1 LKNQLLM
8 VVFIIWL
15 FLMTA
20 CSQSPVIPANQLET
34 KSVQAPSATLA
45 QIKATEEL
53 ATPTSV
59 PTVEPTQTAT
69 KTEIVPALNGTPMP
83 FISSEIN
90 ANNVKDIKVL
100 KQSSSNNQ
108 IKLLGADGSRWSV
121 QKESVGE
128 IHDTKT
134 NALIWEVK
142 APYSF
147 IDSNATQA
155 LIFNKDYT
163 SFEVQYQEK
172 KSETFEMPPLS
183 DGKYGKTT
191 KTIFY
196 PIIQHRLLAIERWF
210 KGSKGSVAKIDVY
223 SWGETKPKYSIPGY
237 SAKIT
242 EGEKYITYFQ
252 GTTFI
257 FADTE
262 SGEKVTEFTFGEGET
277 GKISWDDA
285 YMAISRK
292 GMLDIWKLAD
302 RKVVRTIQT
311 QKDTF
316 LKDDKYSF
324 SPNNKAIMVL
334 MPDGTLRTWSIES
347 GEIINEEKSNEK
359 TINHLRVSDDGEII
373 KFNLPEVAGSSWKT
387 QFNYYF
393 SQMTFA
399 KDTESLLFSHQTF
412 DQYDERTEIC
422 VWDLA
427 NSPAC
432 DYWEDHIFA
441 SPGKYRLFSFG
452 SDNELYFLKSHAQP
466 ISLQQGW
473 EEDGKVIAQIP
484 QISRKGDIFNFKYDP
499 GTGIIQMSDFG
510 GKTFFFNHKTK
521 SRLLV
526 DGNVDRFLI
535 SIDGKRLY
543 ELVNQKKNPT
553 VIEFVQYDSQTLKEI
568 SRTPLEKTIHP
579 AVLDKSLLDVTPKLA
594 SIMLSPDGKK
604 LYAYIYYE
612 SKTKKDEAHK
622 AVFLTVPLD
631 AVENSSISEM
641 EFKTLQV
648 ISMLLTGSGDLAI
661 ITQTDTGDL
670 HFIDTTTGKEV
681 HTLHVGGNPIKLA
694 LKPDGKLL
702 AVADIKNGIQL
713 LGIPSD

>member
-1 LKNQLLM
+1 M
-8 VVFIIWL
+8 VVLIIWL
-15 FLMTA
+15 FLSTA
-20 CSQSPVIPANQLET
+20 CSQSPANSANQLET
-34 KSVQAPSATLA
+34 KSAQAPSATLA

-53 ATPTSV
+53 ATPTSI
-59 PTVEPTQTAT
+59 PTVEPTQTPT

-83 FISSEIN
+83 AISSEIN

-100 KQSSSNNQ
+100 KQSSSNNGV
-108 IKLLGADGSRWSV
+108 KLLGADGSRWSV
-121 QKESVGE
+121 QKENVGE

-142 APYSF
+142 APYSI

-172 KSETFEMPPLS
+172 KSETFEIPPLS
-183 DGKYGKTT
+183 DSKYGKTT

-210 KGSKGSVAKIDVY
+210 KGTIGSKAKIDVY
-223 SWGETKPKYSIPGY
+223 SWGETKPKYSIGGY

-242 EGEKYITYFQ
+242 DGEKYITYFQ
-252 GTTFI
+252 GATFI
-257 FADTE
+257 FADIE
-262 SGEKVTEFTFGEGET
+262 SGEKVTEFTFGKGET

-324 SPNNKAIMVL
+324 SPNNKTIMVL

-347 GEIINEEKSNEK
+347 GELLKEEKSNEK
-359 TINHLRVSDDGEII
+359 TINNLRVSDDGEII
-373 KFNLPEVAGSSWKT
+373 KFNLPEVAGSSWNT
-387 QFNYYF
+387 QFNYFF

-399 KDTESLLFSHQTF
+399 KDTENLLFLHQTHA
-412 DQYDERTEIC
+412 QYDERTEIC

-427 NSPAC
+427 KSPTC

-452 SDNELYFLKSHAQP
+452 SDNEPYSLKTHAQP
-466 ISLQQGW
+466 ISINQGW
-473 EEDGKVIAQIP
+473 EEDGKFIAQIP

-499 GTGIIQMSDFG
+499 VSGIIQMKDFD

-526 DGNVDRFLI
+526 DGNLDRFLI
-535 SIDGKRLY
+535 SIDGKKLF

-553 VIEFVQYDSQTLKEI
+553 VMEFVQYDSQTLKEM

-579 AVLDKSLLDVTPKLA
+579 AVLDKSLQDLSPNLV
-594 SIMLSPDGKK
+594 SVVLSPDGKK
-604 LYAYIYYE
+604 LYAYIYYL
-612 SKTKKDEAHK
+612 SKIRKDEAHK

-631 AVENSSISEM
+631 AAENSSISEM
-641 EFKTLQV
+641 ELNTYQV
-648 ISMLLTGSGDLAI
+648 ANMLINGSGELAI
-661 ITQTDTGDL
+661 ISQTDTGDI
-670 HFIDTTTGKEV
+670 HFIDTTTGKV
-681 HTLHVGGNPIKLA
+681 IHTFHVGGNPVKLA

-713 LGIPSD
+713 LGIPGD